1 MKRLLFFIHV
11 CSAQFNIT
19 WDQSLGTLQEFEINT
34 NGYINLIWTSGHNVY
49 YKNGPCQPFSLIQND
64 FPFPIFQT
72 HPGQGQTIVPLT
84 FANAGIYCVAC
95 ITHLSTMQFKLTVTQ
110 GGGAFV
116 VVQSS
121 PPPSPLNLPS
131 PLPPSSSS
139 SSPPPP
145 FMPSAPPGFTCNNT
159 CNLYTG
165 MCDDG
170 GEGAEYSYCPLGQD
184 CMDCGVRYISPP
196 VYPPLPIGPQPNAP
210 PLPGLPPLP
219 PNSSPSAA
227 SPPAASTTTP
237 AAPPPSSPMTDRNH
251 FYWIIPILVIIVIIN
266 GVFLFFC
273 IRKCQNDED

>member
-19 WDQSLGTLQEFEINT
+19 WDQSLGTSQNFEINT
-34 NGYINLIWTSGHNVY
+34 NGYINLLWTSGHNVY
-49 YKNGPCQPFSLIQND
+49 YKDGSCQPLSYNQSHFLV
-64 FPFPIFQT
+64 PIFQT
-72 HPGQGQTIVPLT
+72 HPGQGQTIVQLS

-95 ITHLSTMQFKLTVTQ
+95 RTHLSTMQFTLTVTQ

-121 PPPSPLNLPS
+121 PPPPSPLNLPS
-131 PLPPSSSS
+131 PLPPSPSS
-139 SSPPPP
+139 SSPSPPP
-145 FMPSAPPGFTCNNT
+145 PS
-159 CNLYTG
+159 L
-165 MCDDG
+165 
-170 GEGAEYSYCPLGQD
+170 PL
-184 CMDCGVRYISPP
+184 
-196 VYPPLPIGPQPNAP
+196 GPQPNAP

-219 PNSSPSAA
+219 LNSSPSAASSPAASSPAA
-227 SPPAASTTTP
+227 SPPAASTATP

-266 GVFLFFC
+266 GVFIFLC